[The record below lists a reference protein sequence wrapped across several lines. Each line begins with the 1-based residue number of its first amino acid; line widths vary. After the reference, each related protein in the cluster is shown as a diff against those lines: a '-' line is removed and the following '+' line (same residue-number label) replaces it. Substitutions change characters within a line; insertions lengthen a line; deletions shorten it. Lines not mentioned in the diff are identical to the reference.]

1 LQQNENINENVKEN
15 LVVFYPICR
24 RKEMKRFIN
33 FLAVTA
39 ALLMLVCLFSGCR
52 QNVQRLHIFN
62 WSYYTPQAVIEQF
75 EREYGVRVVYDE
87 FASNEEMFARLMA
100 GGGRGFDIVFP
111 SGDYVAIMIRQGML
125 ARLDHSLMPNL
136 TNIDPAVLQRALYDP
151 NMEYSVPYF
160 FGASGI
166 AVNTAMVPDFPRD
179 ISIFSRADLR
189 GRMTMLDDLRQ
200 VIGDALNY
208 LGFSVN
214 SRNPQEIA
222 AARDHINTHWR
233 PNLVKFD
240 SDVMG
245 TGFANGE
252 FWVVQTWAEVVFEE
266 IADNPQLMRDTVFF
280 IPPGASAYIDNM
292 VILSDSQNIDLAHKF
307 INFIHRPDIYAMFA
321 DEFGLPATVNIPARQ
336 HTQVRPW
343 YSIEEMYLTGELQ
356 DDVGPAMQY
365 YTDAWFNSIR
375 IGN

>member
-1 LQQNENINENVKEN
+1 
-15 LVVFYPICR
+15 
-24 RKEMKRFIN
+24 MKR
-33 FLAVTA
+33 
-39 ALLMLVCLFSGCR
+39 
-52 QNVQRLHIFN
+52 QN
-62 WSYYTPQAVIEQF
+62 
-75 EREYGVRVVYDE
+75 
-87 FASNEEMFARLMA
+87 
-100 GGGRGFDIVFP
+100 
-111 SGDYVAIMIRQGML
+111 ML
-125 ARLDHSLMPNL
+125 ARIDHSLVPNL
-136 TNIDPAVLQRALYDP
+136 VNIDPAVLRKALYDP
-151 NMEYSVPYF
+151 NMEFSVPYF
-160 FGASGI
+160 YGAAGV
-166 AVNTAMVPDFPRD
+166 AVNTAMVPNFPRD
-179 ISIFSRADLR
+179 ISIFSRSDLR

-222 AARDHINTHWR
+222 LARDHINTHWR

-245 TGFANGE
+245 MGFANGE

-292 VILSDSQNIDLAHKF
+292 VILRDSRNIDLAHKF
-307 INFIHRPDIYAMFA
+307 INFIHRPDIYAKFV
-321 DEFGLPATVNIPARQ
+321 DEFGLPATVNIPARRY
-336 HTQVRPW
+336 TQGPAW
-343 YSIEEMYLTGELQ
+343 YTIEDMALTGELQ